1 MQVFNFKD
9 DFNTVMEQAKA
20 LQEQSAN
27 QGQFTQ
33 PVQPQG
39 QFAQPTQGQFTQP
52 AQGQFTQPVQPT
64 QGQFT
69 QPVQPQGQ
77 FAQPTQGQVTQPTQ
91 SEQPANTTQSFQ
103 VDVFGSNDV
112 PQTHQQGFPTSVV
125 PEPVQEPVQEPIK
138 EPVQEPIKEQVQ
150 EPVEEPTV
158 KEVKE
163 TKTKTKKARKTAK
176 KATKEEIQADAP
188 IDTKDVVNH
197 ILDDATVKE
206 IKDQLYSAVYDLSV
220 DVIKKAMVDAAVAA
234 AKDLR
239 G

>member
-39 QFAQPTQGQFTQP
+39 QFAQP

-125 PEPVQEPVQEPIK
+125 PEPIQEPVK
-138 EPVQEPIKEQVQ
+138 EPVQEPVKEQVQ
-150 EPVEEPTV
+150 EPVKEQVPEPVEEPTV

-188 IDTKDVVNH
+188 IDTKEVVNH